1 MTFTLGASRDEAAF
15 TINPNSGEVTLT
27 GDPDHEGASNYLI
40 EILASDG
47 VNAPTSQVV
56 SVNVNDLNDT
66 APIIAVSDAA
76 LKIGDTTTVTF
87 SFEQPTTGFDLSQ
100 ISSNAGTGTFGALQE
115 VSAGLEYNAVFTPAA
130 DIEDSTNV
138 FAYTPTVP
146 VAQVDTV
153 TLDTSSLEVGDVYS
167 VTVDAHAAVEY
178 VVQSGDTAADVVS
191 GMVTNINAA
200 TSGAGTV
207 ATASQ
212 TVGGEILLTANQTV
226 SGAPR
231 GDAFTTSVSA
241 TNRSSLDDQ
250 TAAVVED
257 TANVSFVA
265 AVAKSEGI
273 TLTSETPAIGD
284 EVTVS
289 VASST
294 STFLIFETLTPENT
308 TETFSY
314 TVVEGDT
321 VSSIAQALVVAINDG
336 TSGSAQVTATN
347 GSDGAFVV
355 TANAAD
361 TDLAITVSETGDSIV
376 ASQQTLAAPAS
387 EIAAVAQVSDA
398 TVAGTVEHGDVYQIT
413 INGITVDY
421 TVQVGD
427 SIADVQSGLVSLVN
441 DHSDA
446 NISAVTASAEAGNVI
461 RLTADIAGD
470 AFTVS
475 VNATNH
481 VIDTTEN
488 ASVATTTNNVSFN
501 GVTDIA
507 GNRGLDATGQNG
519 DVTSEV
525 SFTVDTI
532 RPSIAIDVPVEG
544 DDRLNAE
551 EDGTVE
557 ITGTTVNV
565 EDGQTVSVT
574 FYDGTNSIDGTATVT
589 SDSFT
594 MSAVDVT
601 SLTEGN
607 ITVTVDVSDVA
618 GNQAGSNSVQVVLDQ
633 TFPTIVVSTPISADN
648 LVNSVEDEGISVSG
662 STTGVEDGQPVTVT
676 FSDAVSSVTGSGV
689 VTSNTYSVTGVDV
702 SGLNEGAISV
712 VAAVSDLA
720 GNPASS
726 APVSF
731 TLDQTA
737 PTATPIPSSAS
748 DDGAFDDTDLSG
760 SQPVVTFSTE
770 SDAQVVVTLT
780 GPNGAIVF
788 GDSNATGAND
798 DTTIIT
804 GSGSITLTQAQVDA
818 VGQGVINVSAVAT
831 DPAGNTG
838 VPVTT
843 NYNQFTDTTVVNDV
857 VEPGQLPINGYTQF
871 TKLVPAD
878 GVVDGD
884 DPIDLS
890 NVNQDIT
897 YDATLGM
904 VTAGSQSA
912 RVDTN
917 DGFENITTGSGDDRI
932 FGREGVS
939 ETFNPGLGYNQ
950 IDAGNAAGVVDFVDY
965 SASNQVSG
973 QDTTDSETGAKT
985 KTFTFSTNAS
995 QPINGLAIT
1004 VAGVSYSAST
1014 NASATDLAAIVAVIA
1029 GQMTNLGGD
1038 LENATV
1044 DYDSN
1049 SIAITV
1055 NETDTAGVAALN
1067 TVSAEE
1073 YLYSEVNVDLSTKQ
1087 ATDPAVGFE
1096 TMAFLGEKNGSTDEL
1111 AGIEGI
1117 LGTAFDD
1124 IIQGG
1129 GEDNIILAGS
1139 GDDTIVGGAG
1149 SDSLE
1154 GDDGNDLIT
1163 GGEGDDVIIGGAGSD
1178 TLYGGLGR
1186 DLFQMGLGTVNVD
1199 TIRDLDVS
1207 SILSSQAGR
1216 IGTNDRIEFNFSD
1229 SELKMA
1235 LGLANED
1242 TLASSYTIDAELTG
1256 SGNSYVMDLVVISA
1270 GSKTVIGSVN
1280 LDWDVD
1286 PFGSLNRSEFNL
1298 GAFLDQD
1305 KQSYITGNAD
1315 GTYSLDTASI
1325 SSFSLSSAVQF
1336 ERVGEIIDTSA
1347 SEVIAGA
1354 RTGDFFVM
1362 SGGNDLMTGGLGSD
1376 RYEAR
1381 ITGQTEASAKS
1392 NGDVVINE
1400 LGRTS
1405 GGLEED
1411 AVMIEGVSDI
1421 ADLSF
1426 TRTTLAG
1433 EGSGDTLKIDYT
1445 QVRTV
1450 DDVDTVQNEI
1460 GSVHASGSIS
1470 IFNQFSSSQ
1479 SNLYQVEKLIV
1490 ADESGD
1496 PTTQNLVSNTYYFAD
1511 VEGENASGNSELVS
1525 GGAIDTEDATSGAIS
1540 GGDHLSAEADVNSI
1554 MIGTAGQNDTFEIDA
1569 ATSSL
1574 AQQTASSQTI
1584 AAVNQEVW
1592 IYGMRSGDTLDLDT
1606 IKINLNS
1613 GTALSSPETATTSLS
1628 TLTGAAVKTGTL
1640 GVILDK
1646 GTADTSDDLTINF
1659 GLSVTE
1665 ITGGQKISLTYD
1677 SDLDESDGTTTD
1689 NVTMDLFFADAG
1701 NIDSTTL
1708 INRIQWE
1715 S

>member
-1 MTFTLGASRDEAAF
+1 D
-15 TINPNSGEVTLT
+15 
-27 GDPDHEGASNYLI
+27 
-40 EILASDG
+40 
-47 VNAPTSQVV
+47 TS
-56 SVNVNDLNDT
+56 
-66 APIIAVSDAA
+66 
-76 LKIGDTTTVTF
+76 TVTF
-87 SFEQPTTGFDLSQ
+87 SFAQPTTGFDLSQ
-100 ISSNAGTGTFGALQE
+100 ISFNAGTGTFGALQE
-115 VSAGLEYNAVFTPAA
+115 VSAGLEYSAVFTPAA
-130 DIEDSTNV
+130 DIEDSSNV

-167 VTVDAHAAVEY
+167 VAVDAHAAVEY

-191 GMVTNINAA
+191 GMVANINAA

-207 ATASQ
+207 VTASQ
-212 TVGGEILLTANQTV
+212 TGGGEILLTANQTV

-257 TANVSFVA
+257 TANVPFVA

-273 TLTSETPAIGD
+273 TLTAEAPAIGD
-284 EVTVS
+284 EVSVS
-289 VASST
+289 IASATQPPLSEVFSHTIIDGDTASSIT
-294 STFLIFETLTPENT
+294 
-308 TETFSY
+308 
-314 TVVEGDT
+314 
-321 VSSIAQALVVAINDG
+321 QALVDAINDG
-336 TSGSAQVTATN
+336 TSGSTQVTAAIGTN
-347 GSDGAFVV
+347 GAFVV
-355 TANAAD
+355 TANVPD

-376 ASQQTLAAPAS
+376 ASQQNLAAPAS
-387 EIAAVAQVSDA
+387 EIVAVAQVSDV

-413 INGITVDY
+413 VNGTTVDY

-427 SIADVQSGLVSLVN
+427 SIADVQSGLVGLVN
-441 DHSDA
+441 NHSDA

-461 RLTADIAGD
+461 RLTADVAGD

-475 VNATNH
+475 ANATNH
-481 VIDTTEN
+481 VIDTIED

-501 GVTDIA
+501 GVTDNA

-525 SFTVDTI
+525 LFTVDTI
-532 RPSIAIDVPVEG
+532 RPSISIDVPVEG

-557 ITGTTVNV
+557 ISGSTNNV

-574 FYDGTNSIDGTATVT
+574 FFDGTNSINGAATVA
-589 SDSFT
+589 SDTFT
-594 MSAVDVT
+594 MAPVDVT
-601 SLTEGN
+601 SLTEGS
-607 ITVTVDVSDVA
+607 ITVTVDVSDTA
-618 GNQAGSNSVQVVLDQ
+618 GNQAVSNSVQVILDQ
-633 TFPTIVVSTPISADN
+633 TFPTIVVSTPLSTDN
-648 LVNSVEDEGISVSG
+648 LVNAVEDDGISVSG
-662 STTGVEDGQPVTVT
+662 VTTGVEDGQTVTVT
-676 FSDAVSSVTGSGV
+676 FSDAVSSVSGTGV
-689 VTSNTYSVTGVDV
+689 VSGDTYSVTGVDV
-702 SGLNEGAISV
+702 SGLSEGAISV

-737 PTATPIPSSAS
+737 PTATPVPSSAS

-760 SQPVVTFSTE
+760 GLPVVTFSTE
-770 SDAQVVVTLT
+770 ADAQVVVTLT

-788 GDSNATGAND
+788 GDVSATGAND
-798 DTTIIT
+798 DTNIIT

-818 VGQGVINVSAVAT
+818 IGQGAVSVSAVAT

-838 VPVTT
+838 VPVSTS
-843 NYNQFTDTTVVNDV
+843 YNQFTDTTVVNDV
-857 VEPGQLPINGYTQF
+857 VESGQLPVNGYTQF

-890 NVNQDIT
+890 NINQDIT

-917 DGFENITTGSGDDRI
+917 DGFENITTGTGDDRI
-932 FGREGVS
+932 FGRDDVA

-950 IDAGNAAGVVDFVDY
+950 IDAGNASGVVDFVDY
-965 SASNQVSG
+965 SGHNHVSG
-973 QDTTDSETGAKT
+973 QETTDGETGART
-985 KTFTFSTNAS
+985 KTFNFSTNAS
-995 QPINGLAIT
+995 QPINGLAVT

-1014 NASATDLAAIVAVIA
+1014 NAAASDLAAIIAVMA
-1029 GQMTNLGGD
+1029 GQMTSLGGD
-1038 LENATV
+1038 LAAAAVSYTSDSISITV
-1044 DYDSN
+1044 DASD
-1049 SIAITV
+1049 A
-1055 NETDTAGVAALN
+1055 AGISALS
-1067 TVSAEE
+1067 TIFAEE
-1073 YLYSEVNVDLSTKQ
+1073 YLYSEVNVDMSVKQ

-1096 TMAFLGEKNGSTDEL
+1096 TMAYLAEKNGSTDEL

-1129 GEDNIILAGS
+1129 NEDNIILAGS
-1139 GDDTIVGGAG
+1139 GDDTIGGGAG
-1149 SDSLE
+1149 SDVLE
-1154 GDDGNDLIT
+1154 GDDGNDLIS

-1199 TIRDLDVS
+1199 TIHDLDVS
-1207 SILSSQAGR
+1207 SILSNQAGR
-1216 IGTNDRIEFNFSD
+1216 MGTNDRIEFNFSD
-1229 SELKMA
+1229 ADLKTA
-1235 LGLANED
+1235 LGLTTGDA
-1242 TLASSYTIDAELTG
+1242 LASSYIVDVQLSG
-1256 SGNSYVMDLVVISA
+1256 SGNSYVMDLVVIN
-1270 GSKTVIGSVN
+1270 GDITTVIGSVN
-1280 LDWDVD
+1280 LDWDTD
-1286 PFGSLNRSEFNL
+1286 PFGSLSRSEYNL

-1305 KQSYITGNAD
+1305 KQSYITENAD
-1315 GTYSLDTASI
+1315 GTYSLNTASI
-1325 SSFSLSSAVQF
+1325 TSFSLSSAVQF
-1336 ERVGEIIDTSA
+1336 ERIGEIIDTSA
-1347 SEVIAGA
+1347 AEVISGA

-1381 ITGQTEASAKS
+1381 ILGQTEATAKT

-1411 AVMIEGVSDI
+1411 AVLIEGVSDI

-1433 EGSGDTLKIDYT
+1433 EGSGDTLRIDYT
-1445 QVRTV
+1445 QVRAI
-1450 DDVDTVQNEI
+1450 DDVDTIGNEV
-1460 GSVHASGSIS
+1460 GSAHASGSIS
-1470 IFNQFSSSQ
+1470 IFNQFSVSQ

-1490 ADESGD
+1490 AGESED
-1496 PTTQNLVSNTYYFAD
+1496 ATNQNLVSNTYYFAD
-1511 VEGENASGNSELVS
+1511 VEGENASGESEVVS
-1525 GGAIDTEDATSGAIS
+1525 AGAIDTEDATSGVTT
-1540 GGDHLSAEADVNSI
+1540 GGDHLSAEADINSI
-1554 MIGTAGQNDTFEIDA
+1554 MIGTAGRNDTFEVDA
-1569 ATSSL
+1569 ATSAS
-1574 AQQTASSQTI
+1574 AQQVVGAQTI

-1592 IYGMRSGDTLDLDT
+1592 IYGMRSGDTFDLDT

-1613 GTALSSPETATTSLS
+1613 GTALTSPETVSTSLS
-1628 TLTGAAVKTGTL
+1628 ALSGSAVKTGTL
-1640 GVILDK
+1640 GVILDR
-1646 GTADTSDDLTINF
+1646 GTADSSDDLTINF

-1665 ITGGQKISLTYD
+1665 ISGGQKVSLTYD
-1677 SDLDESDGTTTD
+1677 SDLDESDGSTTD